1 MNKLKYLSFLFAALV
16 SVGCMFT
23 SCDDDDN
30 YPIETQIAG
39 EYKGTLDVSLDGQ
52 SMAMNAP
59 QNIKVEKAANNAINL
74 TLANFNMMGMSL
86 GDIKL
91 TDLVLN
97 EQNSGTYSF
106 SGTQSL
112 TLPTPVGT
120 CPVEYF
126 GVITNGNIT
135 VNLNITWN
143 EMKVAVAY
151 QGDRLKG
158 TESGEAAITAFSFE
172 GENDFITSQPV
183 INADSTI
190 TFSVADTTTV
200 EQLQSLTPV
209 VEVSAGATY
218 TASGSDFSQDVT
230 YTVVSEDGRNIATY
244 TVSIAS
250 RINSLKYTFD
260 EWESVAGNLFSNA
273 YDKPQPTNEL
283 ATSAEG
289 AGMLKLFGFTDMPV
303 YKSTDD
309 KVAGDAAAKLVTMD
323 TSSKA
328 SSLVPAITS
337 GSLFT
342 GTFDMAT
349 ATTDKLNCTKFGI
362 AYDKKP
368 LRFTGYYKYKPGE
381 IFINGE
387 DENGKPVTTPAAV
400 DTIAGR
406 IDECSIQAVLYEAA
420 TSDFVLTGHD
430 INTSE
435 TRVAVA
441 ALADGSAK
449 AEWTAFDLAFEWLD
463 GKTYDP
469 SKTYKLAIVCAS
481 SKEGDH
487 FRGAGGSTLMI
498 DELEV
503 VGEVVASETTEGGTE
518 AAE

>member
-52 SMAMNAP
+52 SVAMNAP
-59 QNIKVEKAANNAINL
+59 QNITVEKAANNAINL

-86 GDIKL
+86 GDINL

-135 VNLNITWN
+135 VNLSITWN

-218 TASGSDFSQDVT
+218 TASGSDYMTGVAI
-230 YTVVSEDGRNIATY
+230 TVLSEDGRKTGTYIVRVAATTGTLRY
-244 TVSIAS
+244 EFEEWAS
-250 RINSLKYTFD
+250 MGRYEDLT
-260 EWESVAGNLFSNA
+260 EEG
-273 YDKPQPTNEL
+273 L
-283 ATSAEG
+283 ATSNPGGAFISKYPVVKDEG
-289 AGMLKLFGFTDMPV
+289 YEGG
-303 YKSTDD
+303 YS
-309 KVAGDAAAKLVTMD
+309 AKMITLD
-323 TSSKA
+323 TSEMA
-328 SSLVPAITS
+328 AILPTLAPAVTT
-337 GSLFT
+337 GSVFT
-342 GTFDMAT
+342 GIFS
-349 ATTDKLNCTKFGI
+349 LNIGDQLASTQFGI
-362 AYDKKP
+362 AYDKMPITMK
-368 LRFTGYYKYKPGE
+368 GVYKYQAGTNFIDGSDRYNIIKDTGE
-381 IFINGE
+381 I
-387 DENGKPVTTPAAV
+387 DEG
-400 DTIAGR
+400 
-406 IDECSIQAVLYEAA
+406 SIIGVLYEA
-420 TSDFVLTGHD
+420 TDENGNEVILNG
-430 INTSE
+430 NTIGSSE
-435 TRVAVA
+435 YRVAVA
-441 ALADGSAK
+441 SFYCSDQ
-449 AEWTAFDLAFEWLD
+449 AEWTEFNVNFEMLE

-469 SKTYKLAIVCAS
+469 NKTYKLAVVCSS
-481 SKEGDH
+481 SKEGNL
-487 FRGAGGSTLMI
+487 FRGAVNSSLWVDNI
-498 DELEV
+498 EV
-503 VGEVVASETTEGGTE
+503 YGEAPNVE
-518 AAE
+518 

>member
-52 SMAMNAP
+52 SVAMNAP

-135 VNLNITWN
+135 VNLSITWN

-244 TVSIAS
+244 VVRVSS

-260 EWESVAGNLFSNA
+260 EWTEATSSFLFWTLRF
-273 YDKPQPTNEL
+273 PTPSENGL
-283 ATSAEG
+283 ATCNAGAAMLQYVGYTGDLAVLEDSGYGESGSSAK
-289 AGMLKLFGFTDMPV
+289 M
-303 YKSTDD
+303 
-309 KVAGDAAAKLVTMD
+309 VTLRSVGLPM
-323 TSSKA
+323 A
-328 SSLVPAITS
+328 PAITT
-337 GSLFT
+337 GSVFT
-342 GTFDMAT
+342 GSFAINAGDQLSSTS
-349 ATTDKLNCTKFGI
+349 FGI
-362 AYDKKP
+362 AYDKMPVTMK
-368 LRFTGYYKYKPGE
+368 GVYKYQAGTN
-381 IFINGE
+381 FIDGSNKDDVKENTGDE
-387 DENGKPVTTPAAV
+387 DQG
-400 DTIAGR
+400 
-406 IDECSIQAVLYEAA
+406 SIIGVLYEATDA
-420 TSDFVLTGHD
+420 EGNDVTLNGHTIGSSDYH
-430 INTSE
+430 
-435 TRVAVA
+435 VAVA
-441 ALADGSAK
+441 TFYCSDQ
-449 AEWTAFDLAFEWLD
+449 AEWTEFNVNFEMVE

-469 SKTYKLAIVCAS
+469 SKTYKLALVCSS
-481 SKEGDH
+481 SKDGNL
-487 FRGAGGSTLMI
+487 FKGAENSTLWV
-498 DELEV
+498 DNLEV
-503 VGEVVASETTEGGTE
+503 TGEVVASETTEGGTE